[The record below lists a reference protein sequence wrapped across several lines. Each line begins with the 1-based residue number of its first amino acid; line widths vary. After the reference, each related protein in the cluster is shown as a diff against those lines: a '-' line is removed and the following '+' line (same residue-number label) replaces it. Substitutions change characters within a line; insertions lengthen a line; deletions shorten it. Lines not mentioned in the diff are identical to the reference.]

1 MGDFYEMESSSPAK
15 VLASRASVE
24 HVHRTIH
31 IVGTEKQ
38 LDVIAHAALGVSL
51 DKVQLPQP

>member
-31 IVGTEKQ
+31 IGGTEKQ
-38 LDVIAHAALGVSL
+38 LDVIARAALGVSL
-51 DKVQLPQP
+51 DQVQLPQP